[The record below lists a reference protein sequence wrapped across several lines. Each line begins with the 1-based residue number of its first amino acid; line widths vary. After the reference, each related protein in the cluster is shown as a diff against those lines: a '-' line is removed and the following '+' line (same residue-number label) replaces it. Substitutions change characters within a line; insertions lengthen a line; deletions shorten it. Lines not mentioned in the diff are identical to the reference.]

1 MYLTPFWTHQTPI
14 PVELMRSELP
24 REVDVVVVGSGVTGL
39 NAAIELSKAGVE
51 VAVLEQEEIG
61 WGASTRNAGMMS
73 AGSTASTAYQLRKY
87 GVEKTRQLFK
97 WSADAVNYVEKVI
110 NEEQISC
117 DFKRCGA
124 VFLACNTNQFE
135 GLRSYQ
141 QELEQE
147 YGFMG
152 TRLLA
157 PEQLQSEIGSS
168 IYAGGLVNDFS
179 AGLDP
184 AKYIYGLA
192 AAAAK
197 YGSELVE
204 YAKVRKIRRVDTGY
218 QLDTTR
224 GVISTHEV
232 LLATN
237 GYTTNLVP
245 KIRRGIF
252 PAGSYIIVTEPLP
265 PDLQHEL
272 APTGRNFEDTRT
284 FLNYFCLTPDGR
296 VLIGGRR
303 SLSTEL
309 DLRSSADDLYQR
321 LLEIWPQV
329 AGYEVTHA
337 WTGKLGVSFDRMPHA
352 GQVDGIWYA
361 NGFCGHG
368 LANGSYLGYEIG
380 QVMAGKRQSSLIMEL
395 ETPRYFFASLDRLFI
410 APVSLWF
417 RFMDWRENRV

>member
-1 MYLTPFWTHQTPI
+1 MYLTPFWTHQTPV
-14 PVELMRSELP
+14 PVELPRSDLP
-24 REVDVVVVGSGVTGL
+24 GEVDVVVVGSGVTGL
-39 NAAIELSKAGVE
+39 NAAIELSKAGVA

-97 WSADAVNYVEKVI
+97 WSADAVDYVEKII

-124 VFLACNTNQFE
+124 VFLACTTNQFE
-135 GLRSYQ
+135 GLRLYQ
-141 QELEQE
+141 QELERE
-147 YGFMG
+147 YGFTG
-152 TRLLA
+152 TQLLA

-184 AKYIYGLA
+184 AKYTYGLA

-197 YGSELVE
+197 YGTALVE
-204 YAKVRKIRRVDTGY
+204 YAQVRKIRHVEPGY

-224 GVISTHEV
+224 GVVKTREV

-237 GYTTNLVP
+237 GYTNNLVP
-245 KIRRGIF
+245 KIRQGIF

-265 PDLQHEL
+265 PDLQREL

-284 FLNYFCLTPDGR
+284 FLNYFCLTSDGR

-309 DLRSSADDLYQR
+309 DLSSSADHLYQR

-329 AGYEVTHA
+329 TGYEVTHA
-337 WTGKLGVSFDRMPHA
+337 WTGKLGISFDRMPHA
-352 GQVDGIWYA
+352 GQLDGIWYA

-368 LANGSYLGYEIG
+368 LANGSFLGYEMG
-380 QVMAGKRQSSLIMEL
+380 QVMAGERESSLIMDL
-395 ETPRYFFASLDRLFI
+395 ETPRYFFASLDKLFI
-410 APVSLWF
+410 PPVSLWF
-417 RFMDWRENRV
+417 RYMDWRENRA

>member
-1 MYLTPFWTHQTPI
+1 
-14 PVELMRSELP
+14 LMRSELP

-135 GLRSYQ
+135 DLRSYQ
-141 QELEQE
+141 KELEQE

-417 RFMDWRENRV
+417 RLMDWRENRV